1 MVNSINIYN
10 YQELSLAINL
20 IKKYEGLSLAPYI
33 NIYGEYAIGYG
44 TTGGH
49 INATPITIDEA
60 NILLRNDVL
69 NTSKKL
75 IELLQHHNYNLN
87 NNQFN
92 AFVSFFNSNYFEESM
107 KHRFVIGE
115 DINKIIECIPLYT
128 IIHNK
133 HSNQLK
139 ERRIEEYK
147 LAKR

>member
-1 MVNSINIYN
+1 MENKINIYN

-44 TTGGH
+44 TTGRH
-49 INATPITIDEA
+49 LNNANITIDEA
-60 NILLRNDVL
+60 NILLRSDVL
-69 NTSKKL
+69 NTSAKL
-75 IELLQHHNYNLN
+75 LELLQHHNYELN

-107 KHRFVIGE
+107 KHRFMIGE
-115 DINKIIECIPLYT
+115 KIYKIIEGIPLYT
-128 IIHNK
+128 SINNR
-133 HSNQLK
+133 HSIQLK
-139 ERRIEEYK
+139 ERRIEEYN